1 MCCNGQDAL
10 AHLAECPALNNVD
23 VTNNKLEADEGF
35 LDVIRAIPGLRAL
48 SVNGN
53 EVARLPHFRKRLLTL
68 CPMLGYLDRPVDER
82 ERYVAA
88 AFVAGGAEAEKAAI
102 EGWREEQV
110 RGGVPLIAV
119 FVPALAVACCRLP
132 SLHRVCVSVWCILI
146 SGAQEAGGNGGV
158 AAVPR
163 GAAGPARGGES

>member
-1 MCCNGQDAL
+1 
-10 AHLAECPALNNVD
+10 VD

-110 RGGVPLIAV
+110 RGGAPLIAV
-119 FVPALAVACCRLP
+119 FVSVACCRLR
-132 SLHRVCVSVWCILI
+132 SLHRVCRVHIRR
-146 SGAQEAGGNGGV
+146 AKNG
-158 AAVPR
+158 R
-163 GAAGPARGGES
+163 KWRRRGGTARSSGRSARR